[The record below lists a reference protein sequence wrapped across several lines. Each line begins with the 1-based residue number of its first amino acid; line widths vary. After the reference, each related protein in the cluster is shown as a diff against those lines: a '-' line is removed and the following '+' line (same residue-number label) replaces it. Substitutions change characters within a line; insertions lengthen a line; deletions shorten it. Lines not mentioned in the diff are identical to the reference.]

1 MGHNIEKLEGK
12 MKKNAGKMTGN
23 KKMEMKGTIQEAS
36 AKIKD
41 KFD

>member
-1 MGHNIEKLEGK
+1 MGHNMEKLEGK
-12 MKKNAGKMTGN
+12 MKKTTGKMTNN
-23 KKMEMKGTIQEAS
+23 KKMEMEGAMKEKA